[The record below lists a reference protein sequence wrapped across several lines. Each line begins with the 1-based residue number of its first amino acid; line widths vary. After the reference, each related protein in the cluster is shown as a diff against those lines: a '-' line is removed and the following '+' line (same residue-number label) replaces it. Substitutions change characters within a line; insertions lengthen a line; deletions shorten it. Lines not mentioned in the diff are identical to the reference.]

1 MVKEG
6 LSVYICTSP
15 ILTSLY
21 CAQEKVYIL
30 YYMRLHNLIL
40 YYIIYTNSFVNSV
53 ILYSDIYYIYI
64 YVYR

>member
-30 YYMRLHNLIL
+30 YYIILYYIILYEITQSYLIL
-40 YYIIYTNSFVNSV
+40 YYIYK
-53 ILYSDIYYIYI
+53 
-64 YVYR
+64 